1 MGAPHISFFHLR
13 YGAPLRLVSV
23 LTIWGPLRSVFVH
36 TTCIWGPPQVSF
48 FAYYRGP
55 PQISFFAYYMGP
67 PSSQLFRLLYRS
79 LLMPVSSL
87 TMWGPPDQFLRIL
100 YGAHSDQFLSLLAP
114 HPRSL
119 SSLTIWGP
127 PSGQFLCL
135 LYEGPLRSIFCL
147 LCGGPLR
154 SDSSHTIWMG
164 GGGGGVRSVSSLTI
178 GGPLRSVYSHT
189 IWSPLRSIS
198 SLTICGGPLR

>member
-1 MGAPHISFFHLR
+1 
-13 YGAPLRLVSV
+13 
-23 LTIWGPLRSVFVH
+23 
-36 TTCIWGPPQVSF
+36 
-48 FAYYRGP
+48 
-55 PQISFFAYYMGP
+55 MGP
-67 PSSQLFRLLYRS
+67 PSSHFFCLLYRS

-114 HPRSL
+114 PPPHRSL

-135 LYEGPLRSIFCL
+135 LYEGPLRSIFL
-147 LCGGPLR
+147 LTMWGPPQIR
-154 SDSSHTIWMG
+154 FFVYYMG
-164 GGGGGVRSVSSLTI
+164 GGGGGLRSVSSLTI
-178 GGPLRSVYSHT
+178 GSPLRSVYSHT

-198 SLTICGGPLR
+198 SLTICAGPLDQFLHLLYGGPLG